1 MHSAPLQTFLNSSVR
16 LKSVGEAGSLV
27 SPADALS
34 LYTAKLF
41 TYMCIV
47 HKDQYDLWAE
57 ATSRNIP
64 SHPFQTLPPAF
75 PLEILNHRSSLG
87 GLTWASYLLHGLFSL
102 FLVRIKL
109 GWEKVWINGHLV
121 GFECVSLN
129 VTWRKLSALICV
141 SLTFGSGVYLWVDWI
156 EEEGRGVISCF
167 SVAMIKDQDQGFIWA
182 SNPRGRVPPDPG
194 AAAGGDCSRI

>member
-1 MHSAPLQTFLNSSVR
+1 MHSTPLQAFLNSSVR
-16 LKSVGEAGSLV
+16 LKSVGEAWSLVSSAKAPTVLDWRVFGEAGSLV

-57 ATSRNIP
+57 AASKNIP

-129 VTWRKLSALICV
+129 VTWRKLSALFVCHWHLEVGCIYG
-141 SLTFGSGVYLWVDWI
+141 LTGL
-156 EEEGRGVISCF
+156 R
-167 SVAMIKDQDQGFIWA
+167 
-182 SNPRGRVPPDPG
+182 RR
-194 AAAGGDCSRI
+194 AGGLLVVFLLLW